1 MILSTQRISER
12 LQSYRGVTLRAPMR
26 SLSAKDRLVLAS
38 RDVAT
43 DMNNFHLLH
52 YRRIDGFLVTAKNSG
67 THWLKYMLSHALA
80 NELGLPPPLHAS
92 GRTANDYVGHP
103 KWPHKYAQ
111 APRIGSS
118 HNLPS
123 SILAWRPVFNALKL
137 PPIVVLVRDI
147 EQAMLSH
154 YVKWRGES
162 GLSLSD
168 YVHVPP
174 PGRKSVADIWW
185 YINFF
190 NRWGRMAAKFPD
202 KILVVRYE
210 EIRRDQNDWLTRIQ
224 RHYNLSLSP
233 RSIEVGVAASR
244 REEMRSKLDPNA
256 GELIIP
262 ADHDRRVAR
271 FSPEDQAHLRA
282 VLAENLK
289 YSFGYD
295 YGLTARRAA
304 ADASEWG
311 SGSSR
316 RSELR

>member
-1 MILSTQRISER
+1 MWLHY
-12 LQSYRGVTLRAPMR
+12 YRSVTSPAPAS
-26 SLSAKDRLVLAS
+26 SLSARDRLVLAS

-52 YRRIDGFLVTAKNSG
+52 YRRIDGFLITAKNSG

-80 NELGLPPPLHAS
+80 NQLGLPPPLHAS
-92 GRTANDYVGHP
+92 GRTANDFVGHP
-103 KWPHKYAQ
+103 KWPRKHAQ

-123 SILAWRPVFNALKL
+123 ALLAWRPVFRALKL

-154 YVKWRGES
+154 YVKWRKES
-162 GLSLSD
+162 GLSLGD

-174 PGRKSVADIWW
+174 PGRKLVADIWW

-202 KILVVRYE
+202 RILVVRYE
-210 EIRRDQNDWLTRIQ
+210 DVRQDQQYWLTRIQ
-224 RHYNLSLSP
+224 QHYDLSLSSH
-233 RSIEVGVAASR
+233 SIEIGVAASR

-262 ADHDRRVAR
+262 ADHDRRIAR
-271 FSPEDQAHLRA
+271 FSPGDQAHLRA

-295 YGLTARRAA
+295 YGPAAGRAA
-304 ADASEWG
+304 DDPPEWPPGSPCGSE
-311 SGSSR
+311 S
-316 RSELR
+316 